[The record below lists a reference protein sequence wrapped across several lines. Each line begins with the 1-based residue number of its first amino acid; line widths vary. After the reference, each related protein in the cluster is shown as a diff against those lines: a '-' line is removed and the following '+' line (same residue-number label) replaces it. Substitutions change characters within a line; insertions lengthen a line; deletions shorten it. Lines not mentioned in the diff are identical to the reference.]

1 MCELFGV
8 CTPRPI
14 RCNELLEEFFSH
26 GERHPDGWG
35 MATFRHAEAPEIY
48 RSPEPSHRSSF
59 LRHYLT
65 SAMEREAFIA
75 HIRHATAG
83 RVCMSNTHPFALADR
98 SGRVWTLA
106 HNGTI
111 FRSRLTEPY
120 AAVQQGS
127 SDSERILCCLVAE
140 INRHIARRGRPLP
153 ARQRFAVTEELVHRL
168 CPHNV
173 VNLLL
178 HDGELMY
185 VHTNRV
191 GRLHM
196 NRSCGFVF
204 STQPLRGGHWTAVPL
219 NTLLACRRGRL
230 VFRGREHHHTFD
242 ERQDYTA
249 LLRRHGLLPEQS
261 APAAG
266 PAARRPA

>member
-35 MATFRHAEAPEIY
+35 MASFRHRESPEIY
-48 RSPEPSHRSSF
+48 RSPESSHQSGF
-59 LRHYLT
+59 LRRYLT
-65 SAMEREAFIA
+65 STMEREAFMA

-98 SGRVWTLA
+98 SGRIWTLA

-111 FRSRLTEPY
+111 FRSCLTEPY
-120 AAVQQGS
+120 AAVQRGS

-140 INRHIARRGRPLP
+140 INRRIARRGRSLP
-153 ARQRFAVTEELVHRL
+153 SRQRFAVIEELVHRL

-196 NRSCGFVF
+196 NSSRGFIF
-204 STQPLRGGHWTAVPL
+204 STQPLGVGSWTPVPL
-219 NTLLACRRGRL
+219 NTLLACRGGRL
-230 VFRGREHHHTFD
+230 VFRGREHGHTFD
-242 ERQDYTA
+242 EGQDYMA
-249 LLRRHGLLPEQS
+249 LLRRHGLLQEQS
-261 APAAG
+261 APRTG
-266 PAARRPA
+266 PAVRRPA